1 MRVTA
6 VAFVSSL
13 SISLLATAASAQPT
27 TTTGTTP
34 ASTTPTSTTPASG
47 TTSAPVPAPTPS
59 TGTTPSSTTTG
70 TAATPTP
77 VPGTPAPAIDP
88 ATVPP
93 EQMPT
98 AIRMRRLEQRTQA
111 LKERTW
117 QLKARVAMLKE
128 QLVTGGT
135 GSQTAISHANEM
147 GTSFRLAS
155 LVYTLDGTQVFARSD
170 ASGES
175 LYKTKS
181 FDIFVGP
188 IAPGSHSLAVVATY
202 KGHGYGVF
210 EYLTKYTF
218 TARSTQSF
226 VAGEGQI
233 TNVDC
238 HGVEKGGP
246 TTPLEKRPAL
256 TCTVTQV
263 APQATPAATSPTP
276 AAAPTTTTTPGT

>member
-6 VAFVSSL
+6 VAFVSSV
-13 SISLLATAASAQPT
+13 SMVLLASAAGAQPA

-34 ASTTPTSTTPASG
+34 AST
-47 TTSAPVPAPTPS
+47 
-59 TGTTPSSTTTG
+59 PSSTTTG
-70 TAATPTP
+70 TTATPTP
-77 VPGTPAPAIDP
+77 APGTPAPAIDP

-135 GSQTAISHANEM
+135 GSQTAITHGNEM
-147 GTSFRLAS
+147 GSSFRLAT
-155 LVYTLDGTQVFARSD
+155 LQYTLDGTQVFARSD

-175 LYKTKS
+175 LYKTRS

-188 IAPGSHSLAVVATY
+188 IAPGSHSLAITATY
-202 KGHGYGVF
+202 KGHGFGVF

-218 TARSTQSF
+218 TARSTQTF

-238 HGVEKGGP
+238 HGIEKGGA
-246 TTPLEKRPAL
+246 TTPLEKRPSI

-263 APQATPAATSPTP
+263 APQASTVSPAPTP
-276 AAAPTTTTTPGT
+276 ASATPPPAAMPAAATTPTPGT